1 MADVLAYVLHYEGAF
16 NKNSLGAVCEAAARS
31 AELGGEAHA
40 VVVGGDDLTDDLV
53 KTLGRYGA
61 RKVFRARGPEGLAQP
76 VVDVLD
82 KVISEHGHRYA
93 IFGGGLL
100 GFEIGA
106 GLSARRQA
114 GVTMEVTGV
123 RVDPANPGELV
134 AERPIFGDSKISV
147 SRYRG
152 DLGIIIGRINA
163 FELHEDLAAQPAEI
177 VDVEIEYSPW
187 STRAEM
193 VSRGEQRGADV
204 DIEGADILVAGGRGL
219 GRAEGFELAQDLA
232 DAFGGNTA
240 VAATRA
246 VVDAGW
252 YPYAAQIGQTGKTVS
267 PKLYFAAGIS
277 GAIQHKVGMQSSE
290 NIVAINKDA
299 NAPIFEFSD
308 LGVVGDL
315 NKILPKL
322 SEAIRAKKAA

>member
-1 MADVLAYVLHYEGAF
+1 MADVLVYVLHYEGAF
-16 NKNSLGAVCEAAARS
+16 NKNSLGAVSEAAARA
-31 AELGGEAHA
+31 AEIGGQAHA
-40 VVVGGDDLTDDLV
+40 VVVGGDDLTDELCGS
-53 KTLGRYGA
+53 LGGYGA
-61 RKVFRARGPEGLAQP
+61 TKVYRAKGTAGLAQP
-76 VVDVLD
+76 VVDAMA
-82 KVISEHGHRYA
+82 KVIDEGGHKYA

-106 GLSARRQA
+106 GLAARKQA
-114 GVTMEVTGV
+114 GVTMEVTAVKAEG
-123 RVDPANPGELV
+123 GELV
-134 AERPIFGDSKISV
+134 AERPILGDSQISV
-147 SRYRG
+147 SRYKG

-163 FELHEDLAAQPAEI
+163 FEVKQSGGGASEVVDIDVAYAPFSNAAQLL
-177 VDVEIEYSPW
+177 
-187 STRAEM
+187 
-193 VSRGEQRGADV
+193 QRGATGEGAEV

-219 GRAEGFELAQDLA
+219 GNAEGFGLCEDLA
-232 DAFGGNTA
+232 KAFGGNSA

-267 PKLYFAAGIS
+267 PKLYLAAGIS

-308 LGVVGDL
+308 LGIVGDL

-322 SEAIRAKKAA
+322 TEAIKAKKGS

>member
-1 MADVLAYVLHYEGAF
+1 MSDVLVYVLHYEGAF
-16 NKNSLGAVCEAAARS
+16 NKNSLGAVSEGAARA
-31 AELGGEAHA
+31 AETGGACDA
-40 VVVGGDDLTDDLV
+40 VVVGGPDLTDELCQ
-53 KTLGRYGA
+53 TLGRYGA
-61 RKVFRARGPEGLAQP
+61 RKVYRAQGPEGLAQP

-82 KVISEHGHRYA
+82 QVIGENGHRYA

-106 GLSARRQA
+106 GLAARRQA
-114 GVTMEVTGV
+114 GVTMEVTAV
-123 RVDPANPGELV
+123 RVDGAELV
-134 AERPIFGDSKISV
+134 AERPILGDSKISV

-163 FELHEDLAAQPAEI
+163 FEVRESADADAEV
-177 VDVEIEYSPW
+177 VDVTVEYSPW
-187 STRAEM
+187 STQAEM
-193 VSRGEQRGADV
+193 VTRGEQRGADV

-219 GRAEGFELAQDLA
+219 GRAEGFELAEALA
-232 DAFGGNTA
+232 GAFGGNTA

-267 PKLYFAAGIS
+267 PKLYLAAGIS

-322 SEAIRAKKAA
+322 TEAIKAKKAAG

>member
-1 MADVLAYVLHYEGAF
+1 MADVLTYVLHYEGAL
-16 NKNSLGAVCEAAARS
+16 NKNSLGAVSEGAARA
-31 AELGGEAHA
+31 AEIGGECHA
-40 VVVGGDDLTDDLV
+40 VVVGGDDLTDELCR
-53 KTLGRYGA
+53 TLGAYGA
-61 RKVFRARGPEGLAQP
+61 TKVFRAKGDEGLAQP
-76 VVDVLD
+76 VVDVMA
-82 KVISEHGHRYA
+82 KVIDEGGHGYA
-93 IFGGGLL
+93 LFGGGLL

-106 GLSARRQA
+106 GLAARKQA
-114 GVTMEVTGV
+114 GVTMEVIAIKAADGK
-123 RVDPANPGELV
+123 LV
-134 AERPIFGDSKISV
+134 AERPILGDSKISD
-147 SRYRG
+147 SHYQG

-163 FELHEDLAAQPAEI
+163 FEIRPTDPDGTAEI
-177 VDVEIEYSPW
+177 VDVDIEYSPW
-187 STRAEM
+187 SMQAKM
-193 VSRGEQRGADV
+193 KQRGEQRGADV

-219 GRAEGFELAQDLA
+219 GKAEGFALAESLA
-232 DAFGGNTA
+232 SAFGGNSA

-267 PKLYFAAGIS
+267 PKLYLAAGIS

-308 LGVVGDL
+308 LGIVGDL

-322 SEAIRAKKAA
+322 TDAIKAKKGS